1 MALSDF
7 LLNTDYPIDK
17 VIYRSTIFSMSLAAY
32 DYQAA
37 SFAHGNGG
45 VFLPLAQWSFSS
57 TFASGVYDIGTSPT
71 SLGVTLYNG
80 TVSVDATN
88 IYYTFQNNTPSS
100 VTIYFRVIGLAISG
114 SDRNVAAT
122 SQYQDLVLNTDNNY
136 LKIVAEGQQDVL
148 DTQSLTVSHN
158 LGYLPKTLVWSSFD
172 SGITISRVDA
182 IGRDFIYGDS
192 GNLVRVTNADVI
204 ITNLFGLTLKYY
216 YKVYG

>member
-1 MALSDF
+1 
-7 LLNTDYPIDK
+7 
-17 VIYRSTIFSMSLAAY
+17 MSLAAY

-45 VFLPLAQWSFSS
+45 IFLPLAQWSLSPTFS
-57 TFASGVYDIGTSPT
+57 SGVYDIGTSPT

-88 IYYTFQNNTPSS
+88 IYYTFQNQTASP
-100 VTIYFRVIGLAISG
+100 VVIYFRVVGLAISG
-114 SDRNVAAT
+114 SDRNVTET

-136 LKIVAEGQQDVL
+136 LKIVAEGQDNVN
-148 DTQSLTVSHN
+148 DTQTLTVSHN

-172 SGITISRVDA
+172 GGITVSKVDA
-182 IGRDFIYGDS
+182 MGRDFLYGDS
-192 GNLVRVTNADVI
+192 GNIVTVNTTSMT
-204 ITNLFGLTLKYY
+204 ITNLFGITLRYY

>member
-7 LLNTDYPIDK
+7 LLNIDYPIDK
-17 VIYRSTIFSMSLAAY
+17 VIYRSSVFSMSLAAY

-45 VFLPLAQWSFSS
+45 IFLPLSQWSFSP
-57 TFASGVYDIGTSPT
+57 TFASGIYDIGTSPT

-88 IYYTFQNNTPSS
+88 IYYTFQNQTASA
-100 VTIYFRVIGLAISG
+100 VVIYFRVVGLAIAG
-114 SDRNVAAT
+114 SDRIVDGT

-148 DTQSLTVSHN
+148 DTQSLTVNHN

-172 SGITISRVDA
+172 SGVTVSRVDA
-182 IGRDFIYGDS
+182 MGRDFVYGDS
-192 GNLVRVTNADVI
+192 GYLVRVNTADVI